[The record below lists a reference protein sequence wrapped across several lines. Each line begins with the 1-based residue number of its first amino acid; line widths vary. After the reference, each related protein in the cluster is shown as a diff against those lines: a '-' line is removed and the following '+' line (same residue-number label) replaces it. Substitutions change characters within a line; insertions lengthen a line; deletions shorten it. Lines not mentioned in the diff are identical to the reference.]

1 VKGDGLVAKKKL
13 TKKELEAVRSFAI
26 ALAKSEIGSD
36 SVMICNPISEPAALP
51 VAELLYDTCKWCE
64 TDIYYDRMMP
74 SPPGLMRVCLK
85 CGIMLLEAEKK
96 GAN

>member
-1 VKGDGLVAKKKL
+1 VAKNKLSKKQV
-13 TKKELEAVRSFAI
+13 EAIRTLAI
-26 ALAKSEIGSD
+26 EMATRDIGAD
-36 SVMICNPISEPAALP
+36 SVMICNPITEAPALP
-51 VAELLYDTCKWCE
+51 LAELLYDTCKWCNI
-64 TDIYYDRMMP
+64 DIYYDRMMP